1 MVKQVRIIGIVGDG
15 QHYVGRGQ
23 GGDEAGWHAVQ
34 GGGGIQCILG
44 KKGVAGG
51 GEQRYFG
58 RNGLTFWGGG
68 AVRIPI
74 AFAKKCFSFARLFFS
89 KIRY

>member
-1 MVKQVRIIGIVGDG
+1 MTKQVGMRC
-15 QHYVGRGQ
+15 R
-23 GGDEAGWHAVQ
+23 
-34 GGGGIQCILG
+34 GGIQCILG

-51 GEQRYFG
+51 GEQRYVG
-58 RNGLTFWGGG
+58 RNGLTLGGG